1 MRAMNPQRILIGVLA
16 LAALVLVGVVLI
28 APQLKPTRLLS
39 GYIEGEPLYLAAP
52 VSGQLTAVDV
62 VRGQRVAAGTAL
74 FVVDTRSLAAST
86 RQAAGQVSQAAG
98 TMAAARS
105 SQAQL
110 EAQVTLASANAA
122 EADRE
127 AARSHLTYAAGTI
140 SKQDMQKAVTSAE
153 TAHASLDA
161 AERQARAAESQV
173 AAAGGQ
179 LGQAQGAQADAQA
192 RLSQASP
199 TAPAAARVDD
209 VFFQVGEWAAANQ
222 PILSLLPD
230 DRVRLRFFVP
240 EREMARYRIGQA
252 VHFQCDGCA
261 KGLTARINYVSP
273 QPEFTP
279 PVIYSLQSRDRMVF
293 LVEAMPVDPRGL
305 TPGQPAD
312 VVPLGP

>member
-1 MRAMNPQRILIGVLA
+1 MNPQRMVMAVLA
-16 LAALVLVGVVLI
+16 LAALVLVGVVIL
-28 APQLKPTRLLS
+28 APQLKPTHLLS

-52 VSGQLTAVDV
+52 IAGQLTAVDV
-62 VRGQRVAAGTAL
+62 VRGQRVAAGAPL
-74 FVVDTRSLAAST
+74 FVVDSRSLAATSQ
-86 RQAAGQVSQAAG
+86 QAAGQVKTATSTVSQA
-98 TMAAARS
+98 
-105 SQAQL
+105 QASLSQL
-110 EAQVTLASANAA
+110 EAQVGLARANAA

-127 AARSHLTYAAGTI
+127 AARARLTFAAGTV
-140 SKQDMQKAVTSAE
+140 SQQDMQKAVTGAQ
-153 TAHASLDA
+153 TAHATLEA
-161 AERQARAAESQV
+161 AERQAKGAEAQV

-179 LGQAQGAQADAQA
+179 LGQAKGVQADAAA

-240 EREMARYRIGQA
+240 ERQLARYRIGQA
-252 VHFQCDGCA
+252 VHFRCDACPA
-261 KGLTARINYVSP
+261 GLTARINYVSP

-279 PVIYSLQSRDRMVF
+279 PVIYSLQSRDRLVF
-293 LVEAMPVDPRGL
+293 LVEAMPADPRGL
-305 TPGQPAD
+305 TPGEPAD